1 MEPPSYLTRPSR
13 RVRVYVEPHSVAAS
27 SFPGTYADFVERYAS
42 ATAVMPAI
50 LLMGLIG
57 GISIVRGAGGVGT
70 YLRLPMLGAFAGA
83 FPFLMSVGVTHRFLH
98 DAFPAAAITCAA
110 AIFAIAGARK
120 TSAKKGLVTALILLS
135 LWSGWANIALALSY
149 QRIYSWGTPF
159 FLKSKF
165 SKDQFKIDR
174 AIGDVLGYQ
183 AEDRWEFKIQR

>member
-1 MEPPSYLTRPSR
+1 
-13 RVRVYVEPHSVAAS
+13 
-27 SFPGTYADFVERYAS
+27 
-42 ATAVMPAI
+42 MPAI

-165 SKDQFKIDR
+165 SKDQFKIDG